1 MRLQCVHWAALLVM
15 IAGVIPSQKMEAPA
29 LASIE
34 EVP

>member
-1 MRLQCVHWAALLVM
+1 MRLQCVHWALLVM
-15 IAGVIPSQKMEAPA
+15 IAGVIPGQKMEASA